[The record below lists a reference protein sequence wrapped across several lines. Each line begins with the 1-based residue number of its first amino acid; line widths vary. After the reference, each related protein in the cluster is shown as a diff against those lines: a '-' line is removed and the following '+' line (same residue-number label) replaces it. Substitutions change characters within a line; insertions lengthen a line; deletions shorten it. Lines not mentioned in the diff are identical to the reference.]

1 MNEIHA
7 ADVIFVAT
15 HSQGSIVSTHLLDR
29 LIRDGHIRTFRSMEA
44 VGPTEA
50 LASGSADIVPPE
62 KPQRVCCLAVCGIH
76 LGPLRYL
83 STSSLLQPYF
93 QVGTSSLQAPA
104 FGLMFYTHSIS
115 NLRPPESFLSSR
127 YFMSLEDLRCFTC
140 LLVVGHSMKD
150 TESEV
155 SKQYAAALKN
165 VAHHGVGLFHIL
177 YHFWR

>member
-15 HSQGSIVSTHLLDR
+15 HSQGSVVSTHLLDR
-29 LIRDGHIRTFRSMEA
+29 LIRDGHIRTFRSMETG
-44 VGPTEA
+44 GPTEA
-50 LASGSADIVPPE
+50 LASGSADIVPPV
-62 KPQRVCCLAVCGIH
+62 KPQRVCCLALCGIH

-93 QVGTSSLQAPA
+93 QVGTSSLEAPHSVSCLYTQYFESA
-104 FGLMFYTHSIS
+104 AARELFEFQVFVSSEEMFH
-115 NLRPPESFLSSR
+115 
-127 YFMSLEDLRCFTC
+127 
-140 LLVVGHSMKD
+140 LLTRDHSMKD

-165 VAHHGVGLFHIL
+165 VAHHGVGLFRIL
-177 YHFWR
+177 YQF